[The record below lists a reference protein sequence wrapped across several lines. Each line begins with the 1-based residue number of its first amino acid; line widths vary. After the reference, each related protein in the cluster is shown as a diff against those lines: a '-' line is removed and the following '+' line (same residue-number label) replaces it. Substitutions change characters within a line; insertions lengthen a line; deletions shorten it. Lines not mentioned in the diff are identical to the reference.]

1 MAIRN
6 KRLGIPD
13 PSAPRMGAGDLEAPL
28 SFPLDQGQ
36 IFPADDRS
44 LAAGLKVI
52 DPDADLT
59 KAFLGGSDD
68 AFIRL
73 YAKYEISLFYYCK
86 RMLHN
91 EWAAEDA
98 FQEIWTRI
106 FELRK
111 RSNDKAAYEIGHFR
125 GLLFKSARNLCM
137 NMLRME
143 RHTESVSEDREEEDR
158 EPLMT
163 LEPMSGEASQREIQ
177 ALMIKG
183 LQRLP
188 FDQRETFV
196 LREYSGFSYAEI
208 AEIMQVPEQNV
219 RVRSYRARLRL
230 RKFIQGWLGLDESD
244 DPVSYI

>member
-1 MAIRN
+1 VDASLN
-6 KRLGIPD
+6 FGIPE
-13 PSAPRMGAGDLEAPL
+13 PFSGIPEAPL
-28 SFPLDQGQ
+28 SFSDSSSA
-36 IFPADDRS
+36 I
-44 LAAGLKVI
+44 GLKLI
-52 DPDADLT
+52 DPDAELA

-106 FELRK
+106 FELRN
-111 RSNDKAAYEIGHFR
+111 RANMEIGHFR

-137 NMLRME
+137 NMLRTE

-163 LEPMSGEASQREIQ
+163 RESMTSEASQREIQ

-230 RKFIQGWLGLDESD
+230 RKFIQGWLGLEETD

>member
-1 MAIRN
+1 
-6 KRLGIPD
+6 
-13 PSAPRMGAGDLEAPL
+13 MGAGDLEAPL

-36 IFPADDRS
+36 SF
-44 LAAGLKVI
+44 AAGLKVI

-59 KAFLGGSDD
+59 KAFLAGSDD

-111 RSNDKAAYEIGHFR
+111 RAAKEDFAIGHFR

-143 RHTESVSEDREEEDR
+143 RHTESVTEDREEEDR

-163 LEPMSGEASQREIQ
+163 RETMSNEASQREIQ

-230 RKFIQGWLGLDESD
+230 RKFIQGWLGLDETD